1 MPRTFTDI
9 EGDDA
14 VYGAAGFA
22 ASILLGIAL
31 RPVRTSIG
39 LENVAILYVAI
50 VAVTAAAG
58 GRLAG
63 LIAAVSAALSYDFFF
78 TTPYETL
85 RIDSWA
91 QVLTVLL
98 LLGAGL
104 LAALGGRSSRR
115 ATIEAREEAAA
126 IRLLQAV
133 SRAAAGADVDR
144 IAAEGLRDLLQARTV
159 QVVRIQDLRRGSNG
173 AAHVVTT
180 AGAPTPGLDLDSLVT
195 LDDEGRIP
203 AGHRR
208 AVGGTFVLP
217 AQGVVLHLTR
227 RHRRVGSLV
236 ILPEPDHPLL
246 RTTRIA
252 IAAAAHVLAA
262 AGQPAAS
269 GGREP

>member
-39 LENVAILYVAI
+39 LENVAVLYVAI
-50 VAVTAAAG
+50 VAVTAAVG

-85 RIDSWA
+85 RIDSWS
-91 QVLTVLL
+91 QVITVLL
-98 LLGAGL
+98 LFGAGL
-104 LAALGGRSSRR
+104 LAAVSGRSSRR
-115 ATIEAREEAAA
+115 ATVEVREEAAA
-126 IRLLQAV
+126 IRLLHAV
-133 SRAAAGADVDR
+133 NRAAASGADVDT
-144 IAAEGLRDLLQARTV
+144 IAAEGLRDLLQARSV
-159 QVVRIQDLRRGSNG
+159 QVLRAGGAQAQDG
-173 AAHVVTT
+173 ADHVMAT
-180 AGAPTPGLDLDSLVT
+180 AGVPAPELDLDALVP

-203 AGHRR
+203 RGHRR
-208 AVGGTFVLP
+208 SIGGTFVLP

-227 RHRRVGSLV
+227 RYRRVGALV
-236 ILPEPDHPLL
+236 ILPEPDRPLL

-252 IAAAAHVLAA
+252 IAATAHTLAA
-262 AGQPAAS
+262 TTNLTA
-269 GGREP
+269 R